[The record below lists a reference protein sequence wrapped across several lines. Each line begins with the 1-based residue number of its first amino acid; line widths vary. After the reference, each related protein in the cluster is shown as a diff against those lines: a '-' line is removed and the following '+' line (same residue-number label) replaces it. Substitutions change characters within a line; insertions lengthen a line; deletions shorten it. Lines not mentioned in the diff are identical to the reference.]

1 MMLGLRT
8 KEDPKF
14 EKYMELVQKAA
25 KKQGCAFYLECEDGN
40 DASFDDMDVSELTGW
55 LVPEDKALEFEAV
68 WLLWKEDD
76 TWIDYYRS
84 VVWSQDKKGRIHVK
98 FEKMPDFT
106 LEDFGFT
113 SRQIV
118 AGAHT

>member
-25 KKQGCAFYLECEDGN
+25 KKYGCAFYLECEDGN

-55 LVPEDKALEFEAV
+55 LVPEEKALEFEAV

-76 TWIDYYRS
+76 TWIDYYQS
-84 VVWSQDKKGRIHVK
+84 VLWSRDKKGLIRVRFK
-98 FEKMPDFT
+98 KMPDFT
-106 LEDFGFT
+106 LEDFGFS
-113 SRQIV
+113 SRRIV